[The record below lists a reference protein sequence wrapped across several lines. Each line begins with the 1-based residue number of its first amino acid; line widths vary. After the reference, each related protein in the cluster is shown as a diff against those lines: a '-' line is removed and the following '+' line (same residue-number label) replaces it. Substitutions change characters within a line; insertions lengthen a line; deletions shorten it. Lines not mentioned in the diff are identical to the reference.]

1 MANTATDRAL
11 AMARR
16 ALGILELQAAG
27 YGALHIPVHLQI
39 ELEEKRREVAEL
51 EARLNAPD
59 VGSSVSTV
67 FDQRGQT
74 VGTQTNIA
82 GNVDGPVLSGKFEGP
97 VAVGG
102 GEAVNLRGSQGA
114 VYKPTGPVK
123 QHFGDNIR
131 ITGDGN
137 VVGDNNMVSVSK
149 SQTTDA
155 SLIRSLRMRLQQLD
169 VVEIESLCLDHFPIV
184 YDRFSRGLRRDEM
197 INVLLDYCRR
207 NPDAAQRLSRL
218 LPEATNTQ

>member
-11 AMARR
+11 AMALR
-16 ALGILELQAAG
+16 ALGILEQQAAG

-39 ELEEKRREVAEL
+39 ELEEKRREVTEL
-51 EARLNAPD
+51 EARSKAPD

-82 GNVDGPVLSGKFEGP
+82 GDVHGPVFSFEGP
-97 VAVGG
+97 VVVGG
-102 GEAVNLRGSQGA
+102 GEAVDMRGSQGA
-114 VYKPTGPVK
+114 IYKPTRPVK
-123 QHFGDNIR
+123 QHFS
-131 ITGDGN
+131 ITADAN
-137 VVGDNNMVSVSK
+137 VVGNDNMISVSK

-155 SLIRSLRMRLQQLD
+155 SLIRSLGMRLQQLD

-197 INVLLDYCRR
+197 INVLLDYCHR